1 MPFIRWKEEK
11 NERIPESDTRD
22 CGNRLFSADP
32 ALCKKEDAFPEI
44 HAALVVFRVCD
55 GDAGAVPR
63 PAGCLC
69 QGRRD
74 ETPMYGLFV
83 FAIFFILVIAM
94 SLTAIVSKQTERIK
108 NLAQENAALEKRVRE
123 LEMNKGAGVD
133 IITEK

>member
-63 PAGCLC
+63 PAGCRMGCLC
-69 QGRRD
+69 L
-74 ETPMYGLFV
+74 PYSLFW
-83 FAIFFILVIAM
+83 
-94 SLTAIVSKQTERIK
+94 SLRC
-108 NLAQENAALEKRVRE
+108 R
-123 LEMNKGAGVD
+123 
-133 IITEK
+133 

>member
-1 MPFIRWKEEK
+1 MSTYLRAILGIVVVIYFLLILHFMKRKMLSLKYTLLWLL
-11 NERIPESDTRD
+11 S
-22 CGNRLFSADP
+22 GFAMGMLVLFP
-32 ALCKKEDAFPEI
+32 GLLDAF
-44 HAALVVFRVCD
+44 VK
-55 GDAGAVPR
+55 AV
-63 PAGCLC
+63 GI
-69 QGRRD
+69 

-108 NLAQENAALEKRVRE
+108 NLAQDNAVLEKRVRE

>member
-1 MPFIRWKEEK
+1 MSAYLRVILGIVVIVYFLLILHFVKKKMLSLKYTLLW
-11 NERIPESDTRD
+11 
-22 CGNRLFSADP
+22 LFSGFAMGMLVLFP
-32 ALCKKEDAFPEI
+32 GLLDAFVR
-44 HAALVVFRVCD
+44 VV
-55 GDAGAVPR
+55 GI
-63 PAGCLC
+63 
-69 QGRRD
+69 